1 MSNCLHTHAK
11 HAYGS
16 RGRAD
21 TQCRWNHHLLST
33 TARRPPWLT
42 IEAGSKAYIDRVMKG
57 FPRNH
62 LHLSTA
68 VTALTNEPDGRV
80 RLHTASSGSEVFDHV
95 ILATHGDQAYA
106 ITHGSATE
114 EEKAIL
120 GEFHTS
126 KNDAVLHSDVSLLP
140 TSQKAWSSWNYL
152 TKSTSRKGE
161 GNIGQVCLTYNMNI
175 LQDIPREIFGDVLVT
190 LNPLHE
196 PAPETVQGR
205 YRYHHPLYTP
215 GSVRAQKKLEQI
227 QNKRGIS
234 YAGAWTKYGF
244 HEDGFSSGLRVAV
257 EHLGATIPF
266 EFKDSTFSRGERPR
280 LTVVDRFIRLVIY
293 LLQIFVVDI
302 LDGLANVASRL
313 TTTGRLAC
321 KVNGSGTINGLN
333 GPLHEKEH

>member
-1 MSNCLHTHAK
+1 
-11 HAYGS
+11 
-16 RGRAD
+16 
-21 TQCRWNHHLLST
+21 
-33 TARRPPWLT
+33 
-42 IEAGSKAYIDRVMKG
+42 MKG

-80 RLHTASSGSEVFDHV
+80 RLHTDGSGSEVFDHV

-126 KNDAVLHSDVSLLP
+126 KNDTELHSDVSLLP
-140 TSQKAWSSWNYL
+140 KSQKAWSSWNYL

-161 GNIGQVCLTYNMNI
+161 GNIGQICLTYNMNI
-175 LQDIPREIFGDVLVT
+175 LQHIPREIFGDVLVT
-190 LNPLHE
+190 LNPLHQ

-205 YRYHHPLYTP
+205 YRYNHPLYTP
-215 GSVRAQKKLEQI
+215 GSVRAQRQLERI

-266 EFKDSTFSRGERPR
+266 EFRDSTFSRGERPR
-280 LTVVDRFIRLVIY
+280 LTVVDRFIRLVII
-293 LLQIFVVDI
+293 LLQMFVVDI
-302 LDGLANVASRL
+302 LEGLANVASKL
-313 TTTGRLAC
+313 TATRRLAC
-321 KVNGSGTINGLN
+321 RVNGGPAAINGLN